1 MNNCGCNNNRIITP
15 DCDMSRWE
23 VQCSSYI
30 EDADNYY
37 TKKEVDDLI
46 ESGVT
51 PDLSDYY
58 TKEETDSAITS
69 AITAVEAEIP
79 TVPTSNTAFTN
90 DAGYIT
96 GVDLS
101 NYATLGDV
109 QSVQNGL
116 TAHTADTNIHLT
128 QGEVR
133 YMIYQDVSGY
143 TDSSDFSAHTA
154 DTSIHLTSGDVQN
167 QISGKTDNTDFSA
180 HTADTSIHLTSGDVQ
195 NAISGKADYSDI
207 KTYSAGNGIA
217 ISTANT
223 ISLDV
228 PVYKGSGDTNVSIC
242 IENGNLQGQNKINST
257 FGAGIGWGLIT
268 QNTGESSIGS
278 YNKSS
283 TDNVQTYGSSGK
295 TCFTIG
301 NGTSNGHRHNALE
314 IRENGDIYIADTSA
328 SGQGYEK
335 PMIKLQDNIGGGSG
349 TTYTAGDGIDITN
362 NVISTTTKF
371 WCGTQLEYD
380 QIQTKDPNTVYMIHN

>member
-15 DCDMSRWE
+15 DCDMKRWE
-23 VQCSSYI
+23 VECSSYI

-37 TKKEVDDLI
+37 TKAEVDAKI
-46 ESGVT
+46 ESGIT

-90 DAGYIT
+90 DAGYLTEHQSLSGYATEQWVEDKHYIT

-116 TAHTADTNIHLT
+116 T
-128 QGEVR
+128 
-133 YMIYQDVSGY
+133 
-143 TDSSDFSAHTA
+143 AHTA

-195 NAISGKADYSDI
+195 TQIDNSISGKADYSDI

-228 PVYKGSGDTNVSIC
+228 PVYKGSGNTNTNVSIC

-335 PMIKLQDNIGGGSG
+335 PMIKLQDNIGGGSW
-349 TTYTAGDGIDITN
+349 TTYTAGAGIDITN